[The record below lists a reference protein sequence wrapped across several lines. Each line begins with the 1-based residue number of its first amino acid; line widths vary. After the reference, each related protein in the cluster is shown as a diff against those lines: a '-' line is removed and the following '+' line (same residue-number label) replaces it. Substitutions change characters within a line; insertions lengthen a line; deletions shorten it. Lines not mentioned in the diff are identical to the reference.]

1 MTRWLM
7 VLSLVFC
14 CTLFASSTF
23 SNPIPFEYRVNR
35 DTTGAQQ
42 EPSAATFSWNRK
54 YVGWKDWRTG
64 IPQCWYA
71 YSFAL
76 SGDTWPNNVQMVEP
90 TYTAHANPCLA
101 VNDSGILFYA
111 LTGFDSAAP
120 PSDIFV
126 YAATDSGLHFGPPV
140 LATPGTPN
148 TFEAR
153 PWIAARGDTAYLT
166 YHSFRGRD
174 EWPYR
179 NGDIYF
185 TRSTDRGQNFL
196 PPIRVNDN
204 TQDTT
209 GRGAPTVAVASGGLL
224 YVVWS
229 MDTRNAPEVGIYC
242 ATSTDGGRTFGPN
255 HRVTATIWQRDM
267 PWRTGP
273 LAMSAASRDSGYLY
287 ITWADQRDTLPRD
300 TSTDVWFTRTTDN
313 GSTFNQPL
321 RLNNYSTYRFDHFMP
336 AITISPYEEVHC
348 LWYDP
353 FNWQPRDTFHV
364 VHTSSR
370 NHGETFDEPC
380 RVSSVASPPKF
391 GGPEGNSLGDYISII
406 APPGGAIFFSFWTD
420 SRGLDQDIYC
430 SGGEYYGIE
439 EKGVSNAVSS
449 DLRLESCVPNPVSV
463 KALLAFSL
471 SHPATTSLALYD
483 VSGRRVKTLTQGP
496 REAGYHIIHWDG
508 DDEAGHPV
516 PPGIYFYRLNAGE
529 FTQTRSMV
537 VVR

>member
-7 VLSLVFC
+7 VLGVITC
-14 CTLFASSTF
+14 CTLLGSAAL
-23 SNPIPFEYRVNR
+23 SNPLPVEYRVNR

-42 EPSAATFSWNRK
+42 EPSGTAFRWSRWIRN

-64 IPQCWYA
+64 VPQCWYA
-71 YSFAL
+71 FSDSMGGAWTY
-76 SGDTWPNNVQMVEP
+76 NVQMVEP
-90 TYTAHANPCLA
+90 TYTAHTNPCLA
-101 VNDSGILFYA
+101 VNDSNILYYA
-111 LTGFDSAAP
+111 LAGFDSAAP

-126 YAATDSGLHFGPPV
+126 FTSTDSGFSFGSPV

-185 TRSTDRGQNFL
+185 TRSTDRGQSFL
-196 PPIRVNDN
+196 PPIRINDN
-204 TQDTT
+204 PQDTT

-229 MDTRNAPEVGIYC
+229 MDTRNAPEIGIYC

-255 HRVTATIWQRDM
+255 HIVTPTVWQKDM

-287 ITWADQRDTLPRD
+287 ITWADQRDTIPRD
-300 TSTDVWFTRTTDN
+300 TSTDVWFVRSTDC
-313 GSTFNQPL
+313 GISFSLPL
-321 RLNNYSTYRFDHFMP
+321 RLSEQTLRGHCFMP
-336 AITISPYEEVHC
+336 AIEVDRHEAIHV
-348 LWYDP
+348 LWYGPYDGVP
-353 FNWQPRDTFHV
+353 GDTFKLAQA
-364 VHTSSR
+364 SSYLT
-370 NHGETFDEPC
+370 HGGTFYGPYS
-380 RVSSVASPPKF
+380 VSSQKSYPKL
-391 GGPEGNSLGDYISII
+391 GGPWGNSLGEYISIGSEM
-406 APPGGAIFFSFWTD
+406 ALYWTD
-420 SRGLDQDIYC
+420 SRGTSQDIYFANGDY
-430 SGGEYYGIE
+430 SGVEDKGASDAVIQGI
-439 EKGVSNAVSS
+439 S
-449 DLRLESCVPNPVSV
+449 LEQNVPNPVTDH
-463 KALLAFSL
+463 ALLAFSL
-471 SHPATTSLALYD
+471 PRPAIVSLRLYD
-483 VSGRRVKTLTQGP
+483 ISGRRVKTLTKGQ
-496 REAGYHIIHWDG
+496 REAGYHVFRWDG

-516 PPGIYFYRLNAGE
+516 PSGIYLYRLTAGE
-529 FTQTRSMV
+529 FTKIRTMV

>member
-1 MTRWLM
+1 M
-7 VLSLVFC
+7 
-14 CTLFASSTF
+14 A
-23 SNPIPFEYRVNR
+23 
-35 DTTGAQQ
+35 
-42 EPSAATFSWNRK
+42 
-54 YVGWKDWRTG
+54 
-64 IPQCWYA
+64 
-71 YSFAL
+71 
-76 SGDTWPNNVQMVEP
+76 
-90 TYTAHANPCLA
+90 
-101 VNDSGILFYA
+101 
-111 LTGFDSAAP
+111 GFDSVAP

-126 YAATDSGLHFGPPV
+126 FTATDSGLSFGPPV
-140 LATPGTPN
+140 LATPGTPS

-153 PWIAARGDTAYLT
+153 PWIAARGDTVYLT

-185 TRSTDRGQNFL
+185 TRSTDRGQSFL

-204 TQDTT
+204 PQDST

-242 ATSTDGGRTFGPN
+242 ATSTDGGRSFGPN
-255 HRVTATIWQRDM
+255 HIVTPTIWLRDM

-273 LAMSAASRDSGYLY
+273 LAMSAASRDSGFLY
-287 ITWADQRDTLPRD
+287 ITWADQRDTIPRD
-300 TSTDVWFTRTTDN
+300 TSTDVWFTRSTDC
-313 GSTFNQPL
+313 GSTFSQPL
-321 RLNNYSTYRFDHFMP
+321 RLNNYSTQRYDHFMP
-336 AITISPYEEVHC
+336 AITVSPSEVVHC
-348 LWYDP
+348 IWYDP

-370 NHGETFDEPC
+370 NHGETFYEPF
-380 RVSSVASPPKF
+380 RVSSIASPPKF

-420 SRGLDQDIYC
+420 SRGSGQDIYC
-430 SGGEYYGIE
+430 SGGEYYGVE
-439 EKGVSNAVSS
+439 EKGTSDTGPKDIHLYSS
-449 DLRLESCVPNPVSV
+449 VPNPVRDG
-463 KALLAFSL
+463 ALLAFSL
-471 SHPATTSLALYD
+471 SHPAKASLCLYD
-483 VSGRRVKTLTQGP
+483 VSGRRVKTLTHRP
-496 REAGYHIIHWDG
+496 REAGYHIIRWDG